1 MRKKAELEA
10 SSRRSESPY
19 HSQRIAMAYPKLSEG
34 RHYGRQ
40 ITKIRERRAQR
51 KNGGKQ

>member
-1 MRKKAELEA
+1 MSPEAKLEA
-10 SSRRSESPY
+10 LRKPNIISE
-19 HSQRIAMAYPKLSEG
+19 RIAMAYPKLSEG

-40 ITKIRERRAQR
+40 IAKIRERRAQR